1 MKRLIALILICT
13 LLFTGCSPQV
23 NNSNSTPTSDSKTE
37 SQQSSKAIVSEV
49 SEDKIPEFKSLN
61 DTKLLT
67 YLEDTVYS
75 NLKTELNSDE
85 YSIES
90 VNTKYVS
97 KGYLEELEYN
107 SQENIYFGYKLSDL
121 NEVFQGKKYIFT
133 LGNNGQTAV
142 AEFKEYDNTYD
153 KVLKGVL
160 IGTGVILITVTV
172 CVISKNLAAPTAVSM
187 IFATSAKKISSIT
200 SSVPKLVKKLAP
212 SILSAAAKG
221 VVTGIDEKDFNEGLK
236 ETLKS
241 AALDGIEDLRLSAMF
256 GTAKKDLKKSD

>member
-1 MKRLIALILICT
+1 MKRLIVLILICT
-13 LLFTGCSPQV
+13 LLFVGCTPQV
-23 NNSNSTPTSDSKTE
+23 KNGNSAQNSDNKME
-37 SQQSSKAIVSEV
+37 SQQSSQAIVPEV
-49 SEDKIPEFKSLN
+49 SDDKIPEFKSLG
-61 DTKLLT
+61 DKKLLT

-153 KVLKGVL
+153 KILKGVL
-160 IGTGVILITVTV
+160 IGTGVILITVTI
-172 CVISKNLAAPTAVSM
+172 CVLSKGSAIPKAVKM

-200 SSVPKLVKKLAP
+200 SLVPKLAP

-221 VVTGIDEKDFNEGLK
+221 VVTGIKENDFNEGLK

-256 GTAKKDLKKSD
+256 GTAKKT